1 MAWTPKGEPRKNKYD
16 AQPTV
21 YFFTR
26 YDSKAEAEYA
36 NDLDIL
42 LLAGAVRR
50 WTRQAKIVLSEDGLI
65 TTRID
70 FVVDDVQDG
79 IHGVEIK
86 GQETAQFKL
95 IKRAWPLY
103 GPFPLVILK
112 RKGTGWSREVIQGK
126 ADNG

>member
-1 MAWTPKGEPRKNKYD
+1 MAWTAKGKPRTNKYD

-21 YFFTR
+21 YFYTR

-42 LLAGAVRR
+42 LAAGAVRR
-50 WTRQAKIVLSEDGLI
+50 WTRQVKIVLSEDGLI

-70 FVVDDVQDG
+70 FVVDDKRDG

-86 GQETAQFKL
+86 GVETAQFKL

-112 RKGTGWSREVIQGK
+112 RQGNGWTREVVNGK
-126 ADNG
+126 S